1 MRHLLLDFPD
11 LPLTGFRAAL
21 GKNRPATLE
30 KSAGNAPNAPD
41 PYALANSVT
50 QANQQAAIFN
60 KLLNQNN
67 YTSPFG
73 SQQTSITGWQN
84 GAPIFNTNV
93 AVNPQLQSA
102 IDSSLGLFGGANDQ
116 YKSAMQGISGLQG
129 DYRSLYNQLN
139 QGQAAAARQQGQ
151 DAAYKAQ
158 TQYLDP
164 RFAQQETSMEAKLAA
179 QGLAPGSQAFSNAF
193 LNFTN
198 EKQRAYSDAAN
209 QAIMTGS
216 QIGAQDLQN
225 QLAGIQS
232 QSNLLGQ
239 QGNLYGQ
246 QAQLSQIPYAQLRSL
261 APLVPGYQSLA
272 NAGTTPAD
280 LAQALQNQYLGQ
292 LGQYN
297 ADQQGR
303 NATMSSLGSLAGG
316 LFNLYGGGGGGG
328 GGLGGLFGGGGGAGT
343 LGTAGSAL
351 SSISPGAAAALGD
364 LFGTSIGGTYGA
376 ATQAGLDA
384 LIGSLGGFEGGAA
397 GAAAAGGAAEGLGA
411 AGLAG
416 AEAAAGAGAAGSG
429 GAAGG
434 AAAAGAP
441 AYGAALPV
449 AVLIGGVLSMFHGG
463 TQPGDISGSWQ
474 ANAGNL
480 NQSNFNQFVSSDPSL
495 SGLMQISTQ
504 GGQFD
509 YNRFEQAVRDAS
521 VGGKRFEGDAL
532 QKALQFGQLIARH
545 PEWISGPAATQ
556 EAWWSPYAQGT
567 PTE

>member
-1 MRHLLLDFPD
+1 MRHLLHDFPD
-11 LPLTGFRAAL
+11 LPLTGFRTAL

-41 PYALANSVT
+41 PQAVAGAVT

-60 KLLNQNN
+60 KLINQNN

-84 GAPIFNTNV
+84 GAPIFGTNV
-93 AVNPQLQSA
+93 SVNPQLQSA
-102 IDSSLGLFGGANDQ
+102 IDSSLGLFGGANNQ
-116 YKSAMQGISGLQG
+116 YQSAMQGLSGLQG

-158 TQYLDP
+158 SQYLDP
-164 RFAQQETSMEAKLAA
+164 RFAQQETAQEARLAA
-179 QGLAPGSQAFSNAF
+179 QGLAPGSQAYSNAF
-193 LNFTN
+193 LNFQN

-209 QAIMTGS
+209 QAILTGS

-232 QSNLLGQ
+232 QAGLLGQ
-239 QGNLYGQ
+239 RGNLYGQ
-246 QAQLSQIPYAQLRSL
+246 QAQLSQIPASQLRNL
-261 APLVPGYQSLA
+261 ASLVPGYQSLA

-297 ADQQGR
+297 ADQQGK
-303 NATMSSLGSLAGG
+303 NATMNSLGSLASG
-316 LFNLYGGGGGGG
+316 LLSLYGGGGGGG
-328 GGLGGLFGGGGGAGT
+328 LFGGGAAGGGGGLFGGGGGA

-351 SSISPGAAAALGD
+351 SSVAPGAAAALGD
-364 LFGTSIGGTYGA
+364 LFGASIGGTYGA

-384 LIGSLGGFEGGAA
+384 LIGSLGGFSGGGAGAATGAAAGASGAAGGAA
-397 GAAAAGGAAEGLGA
+397 GAGGA
-411 AGLAG
+411 
-416 AEAAAGAGAAGSG
+416 G

-434 AAAAGAP
+434 ASGAAGGLGAAAGA
-441 AYGAALPV
+441 ALPA
-449 AVLIGGVLSMFHGG
+449 AVIIGGVISMFQPG
-463 TQPGDISGSWQ
+463 TQPSDISGSWA

-480 NQSNFNQFVSSDPSL
+480 NQSNFNQFVASDPAL
-495 SGLMQISTQ
+495 SGLMQIATQ

-509 YNRFEQAVRDAS
+509 YGRYEQALRSAT
-521 VGGKRFEGDAL
+521 VGGKRFEGEAL
-532 QKALQFGQLIARH
+532 QKALNFGQLVARH
-545 PEWISGPAATQ
+545 PEWLGGQAATQ

-567 PTE
+567 PSE